1 MEALIMNI
9 KKISV
14 LIVIAIVTI
23 GALAGCGS
31 SKTTSAA
38 ASITPA
44 KKEVIKLGITGD
56 DHLIWDKIKVK
67 LAKENIDLQLVSF
80 SDYIRPNQALSEGD
94 IDANAFQTIAYFD
107 KFKADH
113 KLDLVSLGNTVLAPM
128 GIYSKTVKDIKT
140 LKDGAKIAIPNDASN
155 GGRALILL
163 QDAGLIKLKDGV
175 GITPTVKDIVENK
188 KNLKIIELVATQIP
202 RSIQDVDIAAINNGV
217 AVDAGY
223 SPLKDSIYTENV
235 KKDSVKNYFNIIAVR
250 TKDKDSAKLKKLI
263 QAYQTDDT
271 KKAIQEIY
279 KGATFAAF

>member
-1 MEALIMNI
+1 MII

-14 LIVIAIVTI
+14 LLLGAILAVTT
-23 GALAGCGS
+23 LAGCGN
-31 SKTTSAA
+31 SKTTSTTANN
-38 ASITPA
+38 TPA

-56 DHLIWDKIKVK
+56 EHELWDNIKTK
-67 LAKENIDLQLVSF
+67 LAKENIDLQLVNF
-80 SDYIRPNQALSEGD
+80 SDYIRPNQALNDGE

-113 KLDLVSLGNTVLAPM
+113 KLDLTSLGNTVLAPM
-128 GIYSKTVKDIKT
+128 AIYSKTVKDIKA

-163 QDAGLIKLKDGV
+163 SDIGLIKLKDGV

-188 KNLKIIELVATQIP
+188 KNFKIIELVATQIP

-223 SPLKDSIYTENV
+223 SPLKDSIYIEDV
-235 KKDSVKNYFNIIAVR
+235 KKESVKNYFNIIAVR
-250 TKDKDSAKLKKLI
+250 TKDKDNATLKKLI

-271 KKAIQEIY
+271 KKLIEELY
-279 KGATFAAF
+279 KGATLPAF